1 MSISEKSI
9 AEVVAEASSKMH
21 QPEYISSQVD
31 RFMGAQPQI
40 SQYVISHSDELTVE
54 GVVTVLFHSS
64 LIMESVSRSKGTPG
78 PIDLSQLDLAV
89 KAVPDLESLSKSEP
103 NLANYIASN
112 TDLLQDRAKNTLAQT
127 LLAHVTA
134 GLIH

>member
-1 MSISEKSI
+1 MSISEESI
-9 AEVVAEASSKMH
+9 AEVVAEASTKMH

-54 GVVTVLFHSS
+54 GVVTVLFHSA

-78 PIDLSQLDLAV
+78 LVDVPRLDLAV
-89 KAVPDLESLSKSEP
+89 KAVPDLESLAKSEP

-112 TDLLQDRAKNTLAQT
+112 TDLLQDKAKNTLAQT
-127 LLAHVTA
+127 ILTHVAA
-134 GLIH
+134 GLVH